1 MESIGICLR
10 LRRAKKPQGFEKY
23 AVLASE
29 TAFSV
34 NEVEALYNFFQSLS
48 SSVIDDG
55 VIQKE
60 EFQLALLNS
69 SNKSNLFADRLFE
82 LFDLKHNGVIEFGEF
97 VRALSIFHPRAP
109 LAEKIACKSDMKLY
123 DLRQTGYIEPEELRD
138 MVVARL
144 NELDLALPED
154 TIEAIVDK
162 TIQEADLKGDG
173 KIDPEEWEAFV
184 TRNTSLLKNMT
195 LPFLKELSVAFPSF
209 VIQTKV
215 SESELI
221 IGGHDRD
228 GL

>member
-29 TAFSV
+29 TAFTV

-109 LAEKIACKSDMKLY
+109 LAEKIAFSFRLY

-173 KIDPEEWEAFV
+173 KIDSEEWEAFV

-215 SESELI
+215 SDSELI
-221 IGGHDRD
+221 IGGHGRD